1 MTSED
6 LEECC
11 GPASSRHLQFRD
23 RVQKTFYY
31 GHYSDRSL
39 PSLAVTDVAVEV
51 LSAVAPTKRKQLD
64 ASYAMA
70 VSRRAKISP
79 CTLMMGILYSERL
92 RQKNPDYLK
101 RVSSSDLFLISMMV
115 ASKYLYDEGEDEEV
129 FNDDWAKAGNRTVNE
144 VNKLEMEF
152 LASIDWSLFISNE
165 DFLDFVNKVES
176 RVATTHGLGRGWFTY
191 GDLGTLLDNVN
202 FLKTLGIFRME
213 ILKVFCACALAYIMS
228 LSLALSLTALAS
240 RHHHLHLRTTNG
252 LAAPCLPTE
261 SACHFHQKAVTE
273 VPPTL
278 QEGGFTNGS
287 CKFCSSSRILAQG
300 RNSLGERSLKQG
312 VNRQFG
318 EDQSRF
324 TSEHFRSVLDP
335 YSYRMPIIPNETAL
349 TVEIVPRL
357 SEDKTHRV
365 IPNLSCGHSHFLS
378 NLSSLKVLLQSAKLS
393 TSIAKN
399 SNTNSKMTVAEGD
412 SLFSEILQRRR
423 NIFNHLSS
431 NRSYVCVA

>member
-1 MTSED
+1 
-6 LEECC
+6 
-11 GPASSRHLQFRD
+11 
-23 RVQKTFYY
+23 
-31 GHYSDRSL
+31 
-39 PSLAVTDVAVEV
+39 
-51 LSAVAPTKRKQLD
+51 
-64 ASYAMA
+64 
-70 VSRRAKISP
+70 
-79 CTLMMGILYSERL
+79 
-92 RQKNPDYLK
+92 
-101 RVSSSDLFLISMMV
+101 
-115 ASKYLYDEGEDEEV
+115 
-129 FNDDWAKAGNRTVNE
+129 
-144 VNKLEMEF
+144 
-152 LASIDWSLFISNE
+152 
-165 DFLDFVNKVES
+165 
-176 RVATTHGLGRGWFTY
+176 
-191 GDLGTLLDNVN
+191 
-202 FLKTLGIFRME
+202 
-213 ILKVFCACALAYIMS
+213 MS

-240 RHHHLHLRTTNG
+240 RHHQLNLRTTDG

-261 SACHFHQKAVTE
+261 STCHFHQKAVTE

-287 CKFCSSSRILAQG
+287 CKFCSSSRILTQG

-378 NLSSLKVLLQSAKLS
+378 NLSLLKVLLQSAKLS